1 MNHLKLNTTEQVSAT
16 TTVRDN
22 RLTHADSNS
31 SYIIK
36 SETKKPDDP
45 NFFEN
50 HS

>member
-1 MNHLKLNTTEQVSAT
+1 MHHLKLNTTEQVSAT
-16 TTVRDN
+16 TTVGDN

-36 SETKKPDDP
+36 SETKKPDDA
-45 NFFEN
+45 NSFEN